1 MSSEKTPVGAG
12 ESSPS
17 MQLLAGS
24 VPILDEA
31 LNYFYPERACDPPA
45 ALAARM
51 ALFTL
56 RDRIRDYVKANSVIC
71 DSASNQTGA
80 FVRDEQRFLNA
91 TDYGSGGRSGN
102 RECDGENFRV
112 NPNDP
117 MQTIEIDG
125 PQGVYER

>member
-1 MSSEKTPVGAG
+1 
-12 ESSPS
+12 

-56 RDRIRDYVKANSVIC
+56 RDRIRDYVKANKEIC
-71 DSASNQTGA
+71 
-80 FVRDEQRFLNA
+80 
-91 TDYGSGGRSGN
+91 
-102 RECDGENFRV
+102 
-112 NPNDP
+112 NP
-117 MQTIEIDG
+117 
-125 PQGVYER
+125 

>member
-1 MSSEKTPVGAG
+1 MTGTTGNENVLTHGTEAG

-56 RDRIRDYVKANSVIC
+56 RDRIRDYVKANAPAEARC
-71 DSASNQTGA
+71 QASPA
-80 FVRDEQRFLNA
+80 PD
-91 TDYGSGGRSGN
+91 GSQSGLEDN
-102 RECDGENFRV
+102 R
-112 NPNDP
+112 
-117 MQTIEIDG
+117 
-125 PQGVYER
+125 